1 MKKNIVFNKYYRRLR
16 RDVFP
21 DLPLNEFKEVYA
33 NFKRLRIQYKLLK
46 IANFL
51 ERRNIPKVEVLILK
65 FLFKLLDFIR
75 WKLYDLLMLLINGR
89 QFNLFGVTIFCG
101 RQGSGKTIGIVE
113 ELERIREAYPNCII
127 CTNIHYRYQDIPLV
141 DWRQLLETRNGTDG
155 VVFVIDE
162 IQNEYDNTKW
172 KDFPEGLLSV
182 ITQQRKQR
190 IKIYLSSQVYTR
202 VVKQIREQCFDVIE
216 CKTFMRSLD

>member
-21 DLPLNEFKEVYA
+21 DLPLNEFMEVYA

-113 ELERIREAYPNCII
+113 ELERIREAYP
-127 CTNIHYRYQDIPLV
+127 
-141 DWRQLLETRNGTDG
+141 
-155 VVFVIDE
+155 
-162 IQNEYDNTKW
+162 K
-172 KDFPEGLLSV
+172 
-182 ITQQRKQR
+182 
-190 IKIYLSSQVYTR
+190 YT
-202 VVKQIREQCFDVIE
+202 
-216 CKTFMRSLD
+216 L